1 MPCCKCT
8 ETTPFAMQHTTA
20 HHSSTEQSRRIHSR
34 KPNAQL
40 CFGQTESPQ
49 VHPIAKCAEFMAQ
62 RKYALHC
69 IALHRISC
77 LQILFRRLCALGAA
91 HQFVAQALGI
101 RELLRVPKSKCCV
114 EVREQTVELSLAK
127 RPLRCRQSPS
137 NDPIGRS
144 RRCARASCAH
154 VCVCVCARA
163 RVCVCASACEA
174 HLRDVSE
181 AFWIAASSA

>member
-1 MPCCKCT
+1 
-8 ETTPFAMQHTTA
+8 
-20 HHSSTEQSRRIHSR
+20 
-34 KPNAQL
+34 
-40 CFGQTESPQ
+40 
-49 VHPIAKCAEFMAQ
+49 
-62 RKYALHC
+62 LHC

-101 RELLRVPKSKCCV
+101 RELLRVPKSECCV

-144 RRCARASCAH
+144 RRCARVSRACVCVCVS
-154 VCVCVCARA
+154 VCVCVC
-163 RVCVCASACEA
+163 VCVCMCVCEA